1 LAISYPHIQ
10 RNPQVLLEAH
20 RTFCHVSRAVAYA
33 KIGLPVVMLA
43 ASSPFSCL
51 VLESSGEGMN
61 RMLTEATEA
70 LRIDPRRIP
79 ALLEYL
85 SAGRGV
91 LDDFASVW
99 VSPKTWL
106 FINHA
111 RIHLSCTN
119 RTMNQQ

>member
-1 LAISYPHIQ
+1 
-10 RNPQVLLEAH
+10 
-20 RTFCHVSRAVAYA
+20 
-33 KIGLPVVMLA
+33 MLA